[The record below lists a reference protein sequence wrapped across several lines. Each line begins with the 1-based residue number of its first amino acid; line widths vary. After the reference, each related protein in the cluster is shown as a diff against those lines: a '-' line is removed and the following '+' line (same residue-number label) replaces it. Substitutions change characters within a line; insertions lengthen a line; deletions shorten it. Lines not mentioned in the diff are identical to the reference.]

1 MKPLHELIEASEPI
15 EKINAIEIVQNH
27 SWLIINGDHEIEQMK
42 AMIDRASYDRMKQIA
57 VELAKEL
64 DNYVSFFDQDSDS
77 SGRRL
82 ISKCRELLGEK

>member
-1 MKPLHELIEASEPI
+1 MKPLHELIEASEPKESGSFPI
-15 EKINAIEIVQNH
+15 HIDDDSIEILEYV
-27 SWLIINGDHEIEQMK
+27 
-42 AMIDRASYDRMKQIA
+42 DREYAVTLKQIA